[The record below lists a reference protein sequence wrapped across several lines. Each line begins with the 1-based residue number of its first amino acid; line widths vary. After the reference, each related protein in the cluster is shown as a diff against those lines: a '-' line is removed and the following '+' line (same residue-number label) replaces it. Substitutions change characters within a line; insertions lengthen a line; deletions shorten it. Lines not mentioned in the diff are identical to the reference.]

1 MATLDREQIVA
12 NALAGQ
18 GAGDDM
24 THTTLEVVKTATMS
38 NGTLL
43 LADGTEAVTGDIPAN
58 IVYVID
64 DPKVQFIT
72 TGDTDGV
79 RVVEALDWVKFYGA
93 NLKLG
98 ATALAAG
105 ELTAFAKK
113 YA

>member
-1 MATLDREQIVA
+1 MATLTREQIVA

-24 THTTLEVVKTATMS
+24 THTTVEVVKTATMS

-43 LADGTEAVTGDIPAN
+43 KADGTEAIAADLATDIA
-58 IVYVID
+58 YVID
-64 DPKVQFIT
+64 DPEVQFIAE
-72 TGDTDGV
+72 GATDGV
-79 RVVEALDWVKFYGA
+79 RAVRALDWVKFYGE

-98 ATALAAG
+98 ATALSTG
-105 ELTAFAKK
+105 ELTTFAKL